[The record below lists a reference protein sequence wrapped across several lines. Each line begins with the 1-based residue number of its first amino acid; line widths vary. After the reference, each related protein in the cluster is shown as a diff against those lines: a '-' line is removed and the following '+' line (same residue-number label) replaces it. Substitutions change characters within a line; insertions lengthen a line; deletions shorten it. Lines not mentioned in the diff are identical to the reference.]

1 MFGIN
6 NMKIG
11 KKIVIGPAIAMLFL
25 LVLAFFS
32 NDALKSDKET
42 LNEIVQVKFELYK
55 SSSKILSDVNLFNSV
70 LYKIF
75 SYATDGY
82 EQALIAEQ
90 IVVLENSKKA
100 IEKDMEAFLKAEYLT
115 QEERKYIEDVNKDLI
130 EYNLTVRDAID
141 MLSVDLGM
149 ATPMLSVTDE
159 VFSKINKKLSTVNII
174 ADEQNKLSY
183 SNALKKI
190 DSTLYSLYTLVV
202 FALIILVAIVFV
214 ITNSIKIPLQ
224 KFQDGLIEFFKY
236 LNQETKDSKLIEIDS
251 KDELGLMASI
261 VNENIL
267 NTNKSIE
274 RDRTLVDS
282 AIKCANEAKK
292 GLLNTRIEGET
303 NNISLNEL
311 KNVINQMLGAIE
323 SNIKNAMKVL
333 SSYTNYDYRNKI
345 NINGL
350 EGDIK
355 DLCNDVNNLGLAITS
370 MLQENKKI
378 GLVLSSNADIL
389 SNNVSKLTAS
399 ANSQAASLEET
410 AAAIEEIT
418 ANMQNSS
425 QNITKMTSYANEVSS
440 SVEIG
445 QKLASKTA
453 VSMDEINEQTQ
464 AIADSITIIDQIAFQ
479 TNILSLNAA
488 VEAATAGEAGRGFAV
503 VAQEVRNLA
512 SRSAEAAREIKTIVE
527 NAKNKADEGKDI
539 ANNMIDGYKE
549 LNENI
554 QQTINLI
561 SDIQNASKEQ
571 LLGIEQIND
580 AVTQLDQQTQKNAAV
595 ASQTH
600 DVSVITDKIAKLV
613 VSNANAKEF
622 EGKNNIRAKD
632 IK

>member
-425 QNITKMTSYANEVSS
+425 QNITKMTSYTNEVSS

-512 SRSAEAAREIKTIVE
+512 SRSAEAAKEIKELVI
-527 NAKNKADEGKDI
+527 NATNKANEGKVI
-539 ANNMIDGYKE
+539 SSEMIQGYEK
-549 LNENI
+549 LNSNI
-554 QQTINLI
+554 HNTLSLINEV
-561 SDIQNASKEQ
+561 SSSSKEQ
-571 LLGIEQIND
+571 FNAMEQIND
-580 AVTQLDQQTQKNAAV
+580 TVNNLDRVTQQNAVSAEEANKVAREVNDIAEKVVAYTQE
-595 ASQTH
+595 
-600 DVSVITDKIAKLV
+600 
-613 VSNANAKEF
+613 KEF
-622 EGKNNIRAKD
+622 EGK
-632 IK
+632 